1 MSTLLT
7 GVFDIIPVA
16 DGSQAFPTMDVTG
29 ALSQSYSGNTY
40 FPDWKTQSA
49 LRPVVQPRCYD
60 GLEGSTVEYGF
71 VAGIVTSAGQ
81 AATANQQWYYNNT
94 AIIWSAVSG
103 QSGKYRSNFMSADG
117 TTPLME
123 LDYTDT
129 AHPKVTFIGNIP
141 TTLSSGDDDVIR
153 FIGKVDG
160 LDDFKVDVSR
170 TIRVSEL
177 VGGTGNK
184 VDLILSKTS
193 FDNDSGTNDDI
204 SVNVAAVINS
214 EYVVGFS
221 AINAKGYKVRLSNSI
236 GIDATYFRSG
246 DANVPSSVVSLTL
259 LPANVGG
266 MGIIVCELLN
276 TTNSVAASVSE
287 TVKDLGDPDIVS
299 FECFTVATAQSTTAV
314 AKRDGS
320 IKNGEYLRTIAK
332 VTNRTGEVDRT
343 SNYSWSSAKVLK
355 KDGSEYT
362 TESAK
367 ITTDSAGHKVY
378 VVDFATSYAQGGLRL
393 KCQATLNAV

>member
-129 AHPKVTFIGNIP
+129 AHPKVTFIG
-141 TTLSSGDDDVIR
+141 
-153 FIGKVDG
+153 KVDG

-193 FDNDSGTNDDI
+193 FDNDSGTNDEI

-343 SNYSWSSAKVLK
+343 SNYSWSTAKVLK